1 MTHFHNNKAMYIFF
15 IALRDK
21 AHLSNV
27 NKNVCEVGERLTSR
41 CKMIRFLTRKRHD
54 IQF

>member
-1 MTHFHNNKAMYIFF
+1 MTHFHNNKAMYI
-15 IALRDK
+15 LRDK